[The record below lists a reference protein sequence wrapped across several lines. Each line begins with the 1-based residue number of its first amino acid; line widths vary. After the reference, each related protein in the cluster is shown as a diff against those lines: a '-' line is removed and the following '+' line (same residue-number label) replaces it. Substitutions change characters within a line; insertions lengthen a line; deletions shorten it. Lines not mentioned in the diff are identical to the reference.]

1 MDITEE
7 QQEKII
13 RIICNQTDYDINT
26 AKEKLLLFNNDYIS
40 VIKEFLNIPIEK
52 KESIKSLNQ
61 EIYKQLRYKLNESIE
76 TINKINY
83 SKLTEDKTQ

>member
-13 RIICNQTDYDINT
+13 HIICNQTNYDMDT
-26 AKEKLLLFNNDYIS
+26 AKEKLLLFNNDYIQ
-40 VIKEFLNIPIEK
+40 VIKDFLNIPEK
-52 KESIKSLNQ
+52 KEPIKSLNQ
-61 EIYKQLRYKLNESIE
+61 EIYKQLRYKLDESIE

-83 SKLTEDKTQ
+83 SKLNEE

>member
-13 RIICNQTDYDINT
+13 TIICNQTNYDMDT
-26 AKEKLLLFNNDYIS
+26 AKEKLLLFNNDYIQ
-40 VIKEFLNIPIEK
+40 VIKDFLNIPEK
-52 KESIKSLNQ
+52 KEPIKSLNQ
-61 EIYKQLRYKLNESIE
+61 EIYKQLRYKLDESIE

-83 SKLTEDKTQ
+83 SKLNEE

>member
-7 QQEKII
+7 QQDKII
-13 RIICNQTDYDINT
+13 RIICNQTNYDINT

-52 KESIKSLNQ
+52 KETIKSLNQ
-61 EIYKQLRYKLNESIE
+61 EIYKQLRYKLDESIE

-83 SKLTEDKTQ
+83 SKLNEDKTQ